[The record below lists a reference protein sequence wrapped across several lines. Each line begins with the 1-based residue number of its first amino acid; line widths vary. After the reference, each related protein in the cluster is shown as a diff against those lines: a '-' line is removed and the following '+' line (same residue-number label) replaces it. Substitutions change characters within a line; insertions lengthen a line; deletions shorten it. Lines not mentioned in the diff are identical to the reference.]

1 MHTRLLAF
9 GKKLLKSGV
18 NLVVAGAG
26 KLKNAI
32 TGLLVNF
39 KIGKESHQLWVEKR
53 GSRHVVMMASEYPQP
68 LTVIIKGFETRIE
81 KLNQDKNGKKKLR
94 KMLLKLT

>member
-1 MHTRLLAF
+1 MLAF

-32 TGLLVNF
+32 AGLLVNF

-53 GSRHVVMMASEYPQP
+53 GGGPVVVMASEYPQP
-68 LTVIIKGFETRIE
+68 LSVIIKGFEKRIE
-81 KLNQDKNGKKKLR
+81 KLKKDKKMENPKIR
-94 KMLLKLT
+94 KMILELTLAI